1 MEHLV
6 QVELGRIVL
15 MSPVDSQT
23 LMLGV
28 LMEVVYIRFRS
39 SYLQPG
45 AAGLC
50 CSCCRA
56 LECELGVRV
65 SSL

>member
-6 QVELGRIVL
+6 QVELGRIVP

-23 LMLGV
+23 LMSGV
-28 LMEVVYIRFRS
+28 LMEVVYIHSRS
-39 SYLQPG
+39 SYLLPC

-50 CSCCRA
+50 CLRCSVF
-56 LECELGVRV
+56 ECELGVRV
-65 SSL
+65 SNL